1 MPRDREAA
9 ASRTV
14 SCPGRAVLGAGL
26 CLLCPPANPTR
37 PDLQELRTW
46 LRLARAK
53 AERGHRSGIECS
65 VTVSLQKWGGDAED
79 THRGTAVRGH
89 GRPLA
94 KERGLRRGRLDRE
107 RVTSGLGGAGRTSF
121 VSFPSKVARLL
132 RWSPRS
138 HAEPAREGRGR
149 QRSAS
154 AGKHRGHAASRGGRP
169 GSAPREGPPVL
180 ATEGFSGAL
189 SSASQSAG

>member
-14 SCPGRAVLGAGL
+14 SSPGRAVLGAGL

-37 PDLQELRTW
+37 PDLQELRAR

-94 KERGLRRGRLDRE
+94 KERGLRHGRLDRE

-121 VSFPSKVARLL
+121 VSFPVQGGPLAAVVPAKPRGTGPRGAR
-132 RWSPRS
+132 R
-138 HAEPAREGRGR
+138 AAVR
-149 QRSAS
+149 QRGEAS
-154 AGKHRGHAASRGGRP
+154 GTRCLSRRATGVRAPGGAACP
-169 GSAPREGPPVL
+169 CD
-180 ATEGFSGAL
+180 
-189 SSASQSAG
+189 